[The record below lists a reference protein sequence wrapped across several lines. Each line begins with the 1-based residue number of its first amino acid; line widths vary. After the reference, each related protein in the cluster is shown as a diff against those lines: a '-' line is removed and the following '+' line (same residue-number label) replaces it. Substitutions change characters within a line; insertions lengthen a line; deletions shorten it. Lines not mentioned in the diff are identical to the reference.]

1 MAEDIECMCQIMST
15 IGKRLDTSKAMNIMN
30 QYFDRIEM
38 LSQSSELPSRI
49 RFMLK
54 DVIELRNNNVCLEFE
69 KTSISKT
76 TFMLLFLKLEYCFF
90 LS

>member
-1 MAEDIECMCQIMST
+1 MQLLAKKKRTSLSEMAEDIECMCQIMST

-49 RFMLK
+49 RFMLR
-54 DVIELRNNNVCLEFE
+54 DVIELRSNKVGLKGINILEKNFE
-69 KTSISKT
+69 T
-76 TFMLLFLKLEYCFF
+76 
-90 LS
+90 